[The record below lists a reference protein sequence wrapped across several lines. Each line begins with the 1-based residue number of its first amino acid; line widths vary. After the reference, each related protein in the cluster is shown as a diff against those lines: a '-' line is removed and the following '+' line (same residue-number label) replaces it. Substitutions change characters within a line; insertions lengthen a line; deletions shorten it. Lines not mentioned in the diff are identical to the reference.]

1 MLPSAS
7 RQPVGGALSILAGGL
22 GANLHQTRETIMQT
36 NTPNQQGRGFAHFSF
51 AGIFNAASSGDL
63 DAADC
68 DAATLPTMALSVLPC
83 LYTTLAEDGARGAM
97 SREQIADV
105 VAVAAGMLELS
116 GTVKDF
122 VRDNREDAL

>member
-1 MLPSAS
+1 
-7 RQPVGGALSILAGGL
+7 
-22 GANLHQTRETIMQT
+22 MQT
-36 NTPNQQGRGFAHFSF
+36 NIPHHQGKRFAQFSL

-63 DAADC
+63 VAADC
-68 DAATLPTMALSVLPC
+68 DAANLPSMALSVLNC
-83 LYTTLAEDGARGAM
+83 LYTTLSEDGARGAM

-122 VRDNREDAL
+122 VRDNQEGAL